1 MSEVKTERPRTAGRI
16 APTGR
21 VTPSVHQ
28 SAGGGRRK
36 AIPVPPP
43 RVPTPM
49 PSANNNQQ
57 RNNANFDV
65 GPPVVVPPPPSQSQ
79 SQKKESHE
87 NIARIAK
94 RYLDDN
100 MQQAWINPRL
110 ISMINVEAVTSTDY
124 DSSNLSRDFNQVGFN
139 TYNYSQ
145 FEEKYKPRQIFKYGD
160 EYLEYGRNSVRLD
173 SNAERSTAR
182 LTGRY
187 QQDGLTKFEQRYSRS
202 HSQPER
208 QQYAYHETRSKSQDS
223 RELTFYHIDPPPK
236 LENPQQQQQQQLQ
249 QSLQQQQQ
257 TQQQQQQP
265 QQYQQQQSKSYRSS
279 TDKSATGN
287 KKELTFYK
295 IDGPSSNA
303 ISAQDKGKDKCDKKD
318 RNQDKFVS
326 SKHAKQN
333 HQEQKSNS
341 SIPPNYQLNRSQS
354 DLSECQLP
362 DYYRHQN
369 NPYIDPP
376 KYRQYDR
383 PPKYQETPPK
393 SEPPP
398 KYHAEPPKYSEIVRR
413 QDDSKRTQRSQ
424 QKTCD
429 VLRCPNNNNNNNNNN
444 CNRED
449 IYCDSSDDS
458 ELHQQQQIRSGCSV
472 ILNSSVPCAG
482 GCCSSSNTSNSNNGV
497 CIGVISN
504 NGFGS
509 GASPC
514 CELTSISDKY
524 KSAVESLL
532 KANETVQGRPVDRS
546 MLKIEKPQ
554 SKVVALH
561 GVEVTAKSTDRMKSS
576 QDVVGYVSKHDSAKS
591 KANHDSNHGFKVE
604 NLKYYGELK
613 GYDFK
618 SYGTIDKPIVT
629 SHEKSHLH
637 GAPEK
642 VSHEKCHA
650 KLSSG
655 STSSSSPAIQAY
667 LKVPNVVD
675 RQTEKSPYGE
685 HYYHRSSHS
694 KPQNAYQVYQETKY
708 SYNVSGVPGTPAQAS
723 AAAAFFARLLFM
735 SGYLVCAGARISL
748 STLDSLNVMV
758 VANTYIL

>member
-1 MSEVKTERPRTAGRI
+1 M
-16 APTGR
+16 
-21 VTPSVHQ
+21 
-28 SAGGGRRK
+28 
-36 AIPVPPP
+36 
-43 RVPTPM
+43 RVPWK
-49 PSANNNQQ
+49 A
-57 RNNANFDV
+57 F
-65 GPPVVVPPPPSQSQ
+65 
-79 SQKKESHE
+79 K
-87 NIARIAK
+87 
-94 RYLDDN
+94 
-100 MQQAWINPRL
+100 
-110 ISMINVEAVTSTDY
+110 INVEAVTSTDY

-173 SNAERSTAR
+173 SNAERSTGR

-208 QQYAYHETRSKSQDS
+208 QQ
-223 RELTFYHIDPPPK
+223 
-236 LENPQQQQQQQLQ
+236 
-249 QSLQQQQQ
+249 
-257 TQQQQQQP
+257 
-265 QQYQQQQSKSYRSS
+265 
-279 TDKSATGN
+279 
-287 KKELTFYK
+287 
-295 IDGPSSNA
+295 
-303 ISAQDKGKDKCDKKD
+303 
-318 RNQDKFVS
+318 NQEKFVT

-354 DLSECQLP
+354 DLTECQLP

-413 QDDSKRTQRSQ
+413 QDDSKRTQQEERTRRQGVGLGGLGGGTGGAVRGGGGGGGVGGGIVAAVAAAAAAAAATATATVGGEGGCSAGSTSCGGLSCSSGFGVVGGVGGGRGGSTHGSETPSNLASITPTAREAIRVLSVRNQRFQ

-429 VLRCPNNNNNNNNNN
+429 VLRCPNNNNNN
-444 CNRED
+444 CNKED

-458 ELHQQQQIRSGCSV
+458 ELV
-472 ILNSSVPCAG
+472 LTPN
-482 GCCSSSNTSNSNNGV
+482 SNTSNSNNGV
-497 CIGVISN
+497 CIGVTSN

-514 CELTSISDKY
+514 CELTSTSDKY

-532 KANETVQGRPVDRS
+532 KANEAVQGRPVDRS

-561 GVEVTAKSTDRMKSS
+561 GVEATAKSTDRMKSS

-655 STSSSSPAIQAY
+655 STSSSSPAMQAY

-723 AAAAFFARLLFM
+723 AAAAFFARLCVSVRQEQGENPFVTIALRPFVPSAFQSLAIQM
-735 SGYLVCAGARISL
+735 S
-748 STLDSLNVMV
+748 
-758 VANTYIL
+758 

>member
-1 MSEVKTERPRTAGRI
+1 MSSSTLKI
-16 APTGR
+16 
-21 VTPSVHQ
+21 S
-28 SAGGGRRK
+28 SCSM
-36 AIPVPPP
+36 VPNETDKPG
-43 RVPTPM
+43 TFWPM
-49 PSANNNQQ
+49 QADFTNPLAKQ
-57 RNNANFDV
+57 V
-65 GPPVVVPPPPSQSQ
+65 
-79 SQKKESHE
+79 
-87 NIARIAK
+87 ARIW
-94 RYLDDN
+94 
-100 MQQAWINPRL
+100 Q
-110 ISMINVEAVTSTDY
+110 INVEAVTSTDY

-173 SNAERSTAR
+173 SNAERSTGR

-208 QQYAYHETRSKSQDS
+208 QQ
-223 RELTFYHIDPPPK
+223 
-236 LENPQQQQQQQLQ
+236 
-249 QSLQQQQQ
+249 
-257 TQQQQQQP
+257 
-265 QQYQQQQSKSYRSS
+265 
-279 TDKSATGN
+279 
-287 KKELTFYK
+287 
-295 IDGPSSNA
+295 
-303 ISAQDKGKDKCDKKD
+303 
-318 RNQDKFVS
+318 NQDKFVT

-354 DLSECQLP
+354 DLTECQLP

-398 KYHAEPPKYSEIVRR
+398 KYHAEPPKYSEIIRR
-413 QDDSKRTQRSQ
+413 QDDLKRTQTPSNLASITPTAREAIRVSSARNQRLQ

-429 VLRCPNNNNNNNNNN
+429 VLRCPNNNNNN
-444 CNRED
+444 CNKEE

-458 ELHQQQQIRSGCSV
+458 ELVLTPKCHGESSKINHHYHGHHNNHHHHHHHNHNHNHNHNHHNYHQQLPPQQQQQQQQIRSGCSGSV

-482 GCCSSSNTSNSNNGV
+482 GCCSSSSSSNNTSNSNNGV
-497 CIGVISN
+497 CIGVTSN
-504 NGFGS
+504 NGYGG

-514 CELTSISDKY
+514 CELTSTSDKY

-532 KANETVQGRPVDRS
+532 KANEAVQGRPVDRS

-561 GVEVTAKSTDRMKSS
+561 GVESIAKSSTDRMKSA
-576 QDVVGYVSKHDSAKS
+576 QDVVGYVSKHESAKT

-604 NLKYYGELK
+604 NIKYYGELK

-629 SHEKSHLH
+629 AHEKSHLH
-637 GAPEK
+637 GGATEK
-642 VSHEKCHA
+642 VSSHEKCHA

-655 STSSSSPAIQAY
+655 STSSSSPAIQSY

-723 AAAAFFARLLFM
+723 AAAAFFARK
-735 SGYLVCAGARISL
+735 IEK
-748 STLDSLNVMV
+748 TLRDYSKFKMEMGFLIKELAV
-758 VANTYIL
+758 YIQE